1 VHTIAYADDFIVT
14 GDGKELLETKILPE
28 VRRFMRERGLTL
40 SEEKTVITHINDG
53 FNFLGHNIR
62 KYKGKLLIKPSK
74 ENIKRF
80 LDNIRELVKKH
91 PMVKQETL
99 IGMLNPKIRG
109 WANYHRHSVAK
120 GTFAYVDHQIF
131 GVLQSWCKRRHPK
144 RNKRWINAKYFHQ
157 KDTRKWVF
165 ATKTEEGELLELLKA
180 SDTKIVRHVK
190 IRKGANPYDPEWYL
204 YFEEREG
211 NKMFGSM
218 SGRKMLK
225 EMWMKQKG
233 RCLVCRDVINQESGW
248 RVHTDGNGKK
258 VLVHPNCHMRLH
270 SNEPISCTG

>member
-1 VHTIAYADDFIVT
+1 
-14 GDGKELLETKILPE
+14 LL
-28 VRRFMRERGLTL
+28 
-40 SEEKTVITHINDG
+40 HINDG
-53 FNFLGHNIR
+53 FNFLGQNIR

-91 PMVKQETL
+91 PTVKQETL

-109 WANYHRHSVAK
+109 WANYHRHIVAK
-120 GTFAYVDHQIF
+120 RTFAYVDHQIF
-131 GVLQSWCKRRHPK
+131 GELQRWCKRRHPK

-157 KDTRKWVF
+157 MDTRKWVF
-165 ATKTEEGELLELLKA
+165 ATKTEEGELLKLLKA

-211 NKMFGSM
+211 DKMFGSM
-218 SGRKMLK
+218 SGRKTLK

-248 RVHTDGNGKK
+248 RVHTDSNGKK
-258 VLVHPNCHMRLH
+258 VLIHPNCHVRLH
-270 SNEPISCTG
+270 SSEPVSCTG

>member
-1 VHTIAYADDFIVT
+1 
-14 GDGKELLETKILPE
+14 
-28 VRRFMRERGLTL
+28 MRERGLTL

-53 FNFLGHNIR
+53 FNFLGQNIR

-74 ENIKRF
+74 ENVKRF

-91 PMVKQETL
+91 PTVKQEGL
-99 IGMLNPKIRG
+99 IGMLNSKIRG
-109 WANYHRHSVAK
+109 WANYHRHIVAK
-120 GTFAYVDHQIF
+120 RTFAYVDHQIF
-131 GVLQSWCKRRHPK
+131 GELQRWCKRRHPK

-157 KDTRKWVF
+157 MDTRKWVF
-165 ATKTEEGELLELLKA
+165 ATKTEEGELLKLLKA

-211 NKMFGSM
+211 DKMFGSM
-218 SGRKMLK
+218 SGRKTLK

-248 RVHTDGNGKK
+248 RVHIDSNGKK
-258 VLVHPNCHMRLH
+258 VLIHPNCHVRLH
-270 SNEPISCTG
+270 SSEPVSCTG